1 MNDRKEPL
9 VHEVLLH
16 DQAGVADDEPVERAR
31 HVSGKF
37 GSVKPDSALEAQIQ
51 ASLDS
56 ATEQDFPDDT
66 TPDHLAG
73 LIQERN
79 TEDQVIAPSGSKLA
93 NAMARMV
100 QWVDPLN
107 HADDAVADARSN
119 KASWPKKLYL
129 GYMTQVKKKDLLR
142 YIGEWVNDNADTKAG
157 CFYQIV
163 PWNGGF
169 AFEIQEGGAGHGV
182 LKTALEVLAR
192 EGEVTL
198 PAVDRFVQIALK
210 PVGFTTY
217 LLNEFEDQQVSEGLI
232 FKDPLSPVYT
242 RNHGLMLSGV
252 IAALLGILV
261 FLGSWVVVYSVYNK
275 DKVPVFSKSTYQLPW
290 QNLDKIDAILTKPNT
305 YLSKLTFSGGNWKL
319 EEMRVEPAILPA
331 QPQTTQPAPM
341 DEPLATQVPLNGQP
355 AVVPGAAEENTKMLN
370 ELEKTIAESKN

>member
-9 VHEVLLH
+9 VHEELLH
-16 DQAGVADDEPVERAR
+16 DQAGLADDEPVERAR

-37 GSVKPDSALEAQIQ
+37 GSVKPDAALEAQIQ

-66 TPDHLAG
+66 MPDHLAG
-73 LIQERN
+73 LIKERN
-79 TEDQVIAPSGSKLA
+79 TEDQLIAPSGSKLA

-319 EEMRVEPAILPA
+319 EEMRVEPVILPA

>member
-1 MNDRKEPL
+1 MSDRKEPL
-9 VHEVLLH
+9 VHEELLH
-16 DQAGVADDEPVERAR
+16 DLSGFTEDEPVERAR

-37 GSVKPDSALEAQIQ
+37 GSVKPDRALEAQIQ

-73 LIQERN
+73 LINERN
-79 TEDQVIAPSGSKLA
+79 TDDQMIAPSGSKLA

-217 LLNEFEDQQVSEGLI
+217 LLNEFEEQQVSEGLI

-275 DKVPVFSKSTYQLPW
+275 DKVPVFSKATYQLPW
-290 QNLDKIDAILTKPNT
+290 QNIDKIDAILTKPNT
-305 YLSKLTFSGGNWKL
+305 YLSKLTFGGGNWKL
-319 EEMRVEPAILPA
+319 EEMRVEPATLPA
-331 QPQTTQPAPM
+331 QPQTTQPVPM

-355 AVVPGAAEENTKMLN
+355 AVVAGTAEENTKMLN